1 MIEARSVRVLLVEDN
16 ELDRRMVVHQLTSH
30 PDVRFDVEWATTLTE
45 ALRLATDLHFDCVLL
60 DLTLPDS
67 TGLASVDAML
77 DRPDPAPVVVLSGLD
92 DPLVALEAVQRG
104 AQDYLTKRT
113 MDAELLARAIGYAI
127 TRFAAETELHTTRE
141 LLNLMHE
148 RERIARDL
156 QDTVIQML
164 FATGL
169 GLQALAARTDDG
181 PVRTRLLESAD
192 EVDAA
197 IHQLREAIFNIYKTA
212 DEVTVADE
220 LGQVAGAAEGSLGFR
235 PTIRVVP
242 GIDGIGRE
250 LRHRLMTAAGE
261 ALANVAK
268 HAEATAVQVIA
279 EFDGN
284 EVALRVIDNG
294 RGFAADVEPSI
305 GYLDGQRDS
314 ALERRTAD
322 LSADMEIR
330 PGPGG
335 GAELIWRAHIFD
347 RP

>member
-1 MIEARSVRVLLVEDN
+1 
-16 ELDRRMVVHQLTSH
+16 MVIHRLTSH
-30 PDVRFDVEWATTLTE
+30 PEIRFEVAWASTLTD
-45 ALRLATDLHFDCVLL
+45 ALRLSTEADFDCVLL

-77 DRPDPAPVVVLSGLD
+77 DRDDPAPVVVLSGLD
-92 DPLVALEAVQRG
+92 DPTVAVEAVQRG

-113 MDAELLARAIGYAI
+113 MDAELLARAIRYAI
-127 TRFAAETELHTTRE
+127 TRFAAESELHTTRE

-164 FATGL
+164 FATGM
-169 GLQALAARTDDG
+169 GLQALAARTEEATI
-181 PVRTRLLESAD
+181 RTRLLEAAD
-192 EVDAA
+192 EVDDA
-197 IHQLREAIFNIYKTA
+197 IHQLREAIFNIYRAA

-220 LGQVAGAAEGSLGFR
+220 LGQVAGAMEGSLGFR

-242 GIDGIGRE
+242 GVDGIGRE

-268 HAEATAVQVIA
+268 HTEATAAQVIA

-284 EVALRVIDNG
+284 EVVLRVIDNG
-294 RGFAADVEPSI
+294 RGFAVDVEPSI
-305 GYLDGQRDS
+305 GRLDGQAEHS
-314 ALERRTAD
+314 MEQRTAD
-322 LSADMEIR
+322 LAANMTIR
-330 PGPGG
+330 SGPGG
-335 GAELIWRAHIFD
+335 GAELIWRARLLD
-347 RP
+347 QT

>member
-1 MIEARSVRVLLVEDN
+1 MIPSRTVRVLLVEDN
-16 ELDRRMVVHQLTSH
+16 ELDRRMVVHHLTSH
-30 PDVRFDVEWATTLTE
+30 PDVRFEVESTRSLTE
-45 ALRLATDLHFDCVLL
+45 ALRKSSDDHFDCVLL

-113 MDAELLARAIGYAI
+113 MDAELLPRSIRYAI

-164 FATGL
+164 FATGM
-169 GLQALAARTDDG
+169 GLQALATRTDDG
-181 PVRTRLLESAD
+181 PVRARLLEAAD

-220 LGQVAGAAEGSLGFR
+220 LGQVVGAMEGTLGFR

-242 GIDGIGRE
+242 GVDGIGRE

-284 EVALRVIDNG
+284 EVVLRVIDNG
-294 RGFAADVEPSI
+294 RGFDTDVEPSI
-305 GYLDGQRDS
+305 GYLDGRRD
-314 ALERRTAD
+314 LVMEHRTAD

-330 PGPGG
+330 PGSGG
-335 GAELIWRAHIFD
+335 GAELIWRTHLLD
-347 RP
+347 RR

>member
-1 MIEARSVRVLLVEDN
+1 MIESRTVRVLLVEDN
-16 ELDRRMVVHQLTSH
+16 ELDRRMVIHLLTSH
-30 PDVRFDVEWATTLTE
+30 PDVRFEVEPAQTLTE
-45 ALRLATDLHFDCVLL
+45 ALRLSAGVHFDCVLL

-77 DRPDPAPVVVLSGLD
+77 DQPDSGPVVVLSGLD
-92 DPLVALEAVQRG
+92 DPAVALEAVQRG
-104 AQDYLTKRT
+104 AQDYVTKRT
-113 MDAELLARAIGYAI
+113 MDAELLARSIRYAI

-164 FATGL
+164 FATGM
-169 GLQALAARTDDG
+169 GLQALAARTEDEM
-181 PVRTRLLESAD
+181 VRSRVLGAAD

-197 IHQLREAIFNIYKTA
+197 IHQLREAIFNIYQTT

-220 LGQVAGAAEGSLGFR
+220 LGQVAAAAEGPLGFR

-242 GIDGIGRE
+242 GVDGIGRD

-268 HAEATAVQVIA
+268 HADATAVQVIA
-279 EFDGN
+279 EFDGH
-284 EVALRVIDNG
+284 EVVLRVIDNG

-305 GYLDGQRDS
+305 GYLEGQRDRH
-314 ALERRTAD
+314 LERRTAD
-322 LSADMEIR
+322 LAADMTIG

-335 GAELIWRAHIFD
+335 GAELVWRADVLD
-347 RP
+347 RS

>member
-1 MIEARSVRVLLVEDN
+1 VLLVEDN
-16 ELDRRMVVHQLTSH
+16 ELDRRMVIHLLASH
-30 PDVRFDVEWATTLTE
+30 ADVRFEVEAASTLVE
-45 ALRLATDLHFDCVLL
+45 AIRLSADNRFDCVLL

-77 DRPDPAPVVVLSGLD
+77 DQPDPGPVVVLSGLD
-92 DPLVALEAVQRG
+92 DPAVALEAVQRG
-104 AQDYLTKRT
+104 AQDYVPKRA
-113 MDAELLARAIGYAI
+113 MDAELLARSIGYAI

-164 FATGL
+164 FATGM
-169 GLQALAARTDDG
+169 GLQGLATRTENEALQ
-181 PVRTRLLESAD
+181 TRLLEAAD
-192 EVDAA
+192 GVDSA
-197 IHQLREAIFNIYKTA
+197 IHQLREAIFNIYQTA

-220 LGQVAGAAEGSLGFR
+220 LGQVAAAAEGSLGFR

-242 GIDGIGRE
+242 GVDGIGRD

-268 HAEATAVQVIA
+268 HTDATAVQVIA
-279 EFDGN
+279 EFDGH
-284 EVALRVIDNG
+284 EVVLRVIDND
-294 RGFAADVEPSI
+294 RGYAADVEPSI
-305 GYLDGQRDS
+305 GYLDG
-314 ALERRTAD
+314 ERHRSIELREAD
-322 LSADMEIR
+322 LSADMSIR
-330 PGPGG
+330 PGQGG
-335 GAELIWRAHIFD
+335 GAELIWRADILD